1 MVKGRQAQLTLVLAA
16 LIIVIAVT
24 IAGCAKLSSRS
35 GIDVPDRSSNH
46 SSKDRQNV
54 SPNAAKIPEKKAESA
69 TETIGI
75 TLYFG
80 DDQGEKL
87 VKEVRSVPM
96 TEAVAKVAVEELIK
110 GPTQGGE
117 ATMPKG
123 TRLLDI
129 SVKDGIADVNLSK
142 EFVDNHPGGSAGER
156 LTVYSVVDTL
166 TEFSTIKQV
175 RFLVEGATVD
185 TIAGHM
191 DVSQPVQREES
202 VL

>member
-16 LIIVIAVT
+16 LIA
-24 IAGCAKLSSRS
+24 IAGIISGCAGSTSRS
-35 GIDVPDRSSNH
+35 GQDIQGGSSNRSS
-46 SSKDRQNV
+46 SAGQDGSLV
-54 SPNAAKIPEKKAESA
+54 TTPAKRGDA
-69 TETIGI
+69 TETMDI

-87 VKEVRSVPM
+87 VREVRTFPKTESVA
-96 TEAVAKVAVEELIK
+96 TSAVEELIK
-110 GPTQGGE
+110 GPTQGGA
-117 ATMPKG
+117 ATIPEG
-123 TRLLDI
+123 VRLLGVSI
-129 SVKDGIADVNLSK
+129 KDGVADVNLSK

-156 LTVYSVVDTL
+156 MTVYSVVDTL
-166 TEFSTIKQV
+166 TELRTVKQV

-191 DVSQPVQREES
+191 DVSQPIQREES